1 MVRSNATAAEGACL
15 ESSDGTQLPG
25 RAMPRPGSVSGGG
38 SLLSVSLLAKSHPRG
53 TSDAASANHFVQ
65 HKPAR
70 QEFRLLRTTG
80 QLRQLTTWLE
90 FQMGSMPLPIL
101 GCPALPSVP
110 ATPTGQR
117 YRSAGV
123 PYLRGFGRF
132 PHRSPTIFRLA
143 RLVSCVVSIV
153 RGG

>member
-65 HKPAR
+65 HKPQGR
-70 QEFRLLRTTG
+70 WETEGNHRRLLPSHDSGRDAVLL
-80 QLRQLTTWLE
+80 LR
-90 FQMGSMPLPIL
+90 
-101 GCPALPSVP
+101 
-110 ATPTGQR
+110 
-117 YRSAGV
+117 
-123 PYLRGFGRF
+123 
-132 PHRSPTIFRLA
+132 
-143 RLVSCVVSIV
+143 
-153 RGG
+153 